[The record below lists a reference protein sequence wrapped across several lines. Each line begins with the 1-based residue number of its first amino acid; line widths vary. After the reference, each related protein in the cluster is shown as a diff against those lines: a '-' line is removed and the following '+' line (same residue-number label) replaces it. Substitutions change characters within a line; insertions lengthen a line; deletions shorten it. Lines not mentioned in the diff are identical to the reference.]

1 MNHSALTAYA
11 RHAALATLLGIL
23 LPTTRVAAQVTA
35 GAPRTLTLEDAFRLA
50 EPASDDVRIAQNAVT
65 RSKGQYYQARATV
78 LPQLTATANYQ
89 HLIQNQF
96 AAITQRFSPGNPNAP
111 PDTLPPNPLAL
122 LFGAQN
128 QIVFGLQASQP
139 LYIDGRFALA
149 GRVAKANE
157 DATRFGL
164 RTARAKLR
172 YDIASAYF
180 DALIAEKLVQIA
192 ESSLVQVR
200 RTFQQTSLQRQ
211 VGTVAEFDLLRSR
224 VAVDAQR
231 PLVIQAAQNRDVT
244 TLVLKQLLNLPL
256 TVPITLA
263 TPIQDADMENA
274 LTVSK
279 LSAEVRPS
287 AGSGLSSSD
296 IMVMPNL
303 NPRDTNTAS
312 RTAVQ
317 QAQAAL
323 EVQKGALRNA
333 ELSRVPVLNLSSN
346 YARTAFQP
354 NANPIPTT
362 LAAFF
367 PQWTVSLGFSIPV
380 ITSGRIK
387 GDQMVAR
394 ANVADAEARLS
405 QGERAAAL
413 DVQLALRSLEQ
424 AQANWLASI
433 GTEEQADKALRIAD
447 VRYVNGI
454 STQLEL
460 SDIRNLLIQSQAN
473 RLTAAR
479 DLQLARLRMTLLR
492 DLPLGLGGGTQG
504 GAGAAFQQQQQQL
517 QQQQQQQLQQQQGGA
532 PGAPRQGTSANT
544 ATAGTFGRPQ

>member
-1 MNHSALTAYA
+1 MQAIRS
-11 RHAALATLLGIL
+11 
-23 LPTTRVAAQVTA
+23 
-35 GAPRTLTLEDAFRLA
+35 LTLEDAFRLA
-50 EPASDDVRIAQNAVT
+50 EPASDDVRIAQNAVA

-96 AAITQRFSPGNPNAP
+96 AAITERFSPRNPNAP

-149 GRVAKANE
+149 SRVAKANE
-157 DATRFGL
+157 DASRFGL

-211 VGTVAEFDLLRSR
+211 VGTVAEFDLLRAR

-231 PLVIQAAQNRDVT
+231 PLVIQAMQNRDVT

-263 TPIQDADMENA
+263 TPIQDADMDNA

-279 LSAEVRPS
+279 LDGDVRPS
-287 AGSGLSSSD
+287 AGRSLSD
-296 IMVMPNL
+296 NDMMVMPKL
-303 NPRDTNTAS
+303 NPRDTNPAS
-312 RTAVQ
+312 RAAVQ

-346 YARTAFQP
+346 YARTAFQT

-479 DLQLARLRMTLLR
+479 DLQLARLRLTLLR
-492 DLPLGLGGGTQG
+492 DLPLGSGGGTPS
-504 GAGAAFQQQQQQL
+504 GAGAASQQQQQQLQQL
-517 QQQQQQQLQQQQGGA
+517 QQQQQQQQQQGGT
-532 PGAPRQGTSANT
+532 PGAPRQGTSAS
-544 ATAGTFGRPQ
+544 TAGTSGRPQ

>member
-1 MNHSALTAYA
+1 MNHSALAAHA
-11 RHAALATLLGIL
+11 RHAALATLLGVL
-23 LPTTRVAAQVTA
+23 LPATRVTAQATS

-89 HLIQNQF
+89 NLLQNQF
-96 AAITQRFSPGNPNAP
+96 AAISRRFAAPPNPNAP
-111 PDTLPPNPLAL
+111 PDTTTAIANPIGLI
-122 LFGAQN
+122 FGAQN

-139 LYIDGRFALA
+139 LYVDGRFALA
-149 GRVAKANE
+149 SRVAKANE
-157 DATRFGL
+157 DASRFGL

-192 ESSLVQVR
+192 ESSLVQVS
-200 RTFQQTSLQRQ
+200 RTLQQTSLQRQ

-231 PLVIQAAQNRDVT
+231 PLVIQATQNRDVA
-244 TLVLKQLLNLPL
+244 TLILKQLLNLPL
-256 TVPITLA
+256 TAPISLS
-263 TPIQDADMENA
+263 TPIQDADMDNA
-274 LTVSK
+274 LTASR
-279 LSAEVRPS
+279 LDTDVRPS
-287 AGSGLSSSD
+287 AGTGLST
-296 IMVMPNL
+296 VEVVAMPKL
-303 NPRDTNTAS
+303 NPRDTNPAS

-346 YARTAFQP
+346 YSRTAFQP
-354 NANPIPTT
+354 NSDPIPRT
-362 LAAFF
+362 LGAFF
-367 PQWTVSLGFSIPV
+367 PQWTVSLGFSVPI

-387 GDQMVAR
+387 GDQMVAQ
-394 ANVADAEARLS
+394 ANVADAEARLH

-413 DVQLALRSLEQ
+413 DVQLSLRSLEQ

-492 DLPLGLGGGTQG
+492 DLPLGSGGGTQN
-504 GAGAAFQQQQQQL
+504 GAGVASQQEQQQL
-517 QQQQQQQLQQQQGGA
+517 QQQLQQQGGT
-532 PGAPRQGTSANT
+532 PGAPRQGTSASST
-544 ATAGTFGRPQ
+544 GTSGRPE